1 MLKNWLHDIAL
12 SVQAKSGVTPLL
24 FVWFAIVAL
33 ALLTEHGITSMP
45 SVTNEPLEIEAAR
58 SPSR

>member
-1 MLKNWLHDIAL
+1 MFKNWLHDIAL

-33 ALLTEHGITSMP
+33 AL
-45 SVTNEPLEIEAAR
+45 VTGFAFLCVAGYM
-58 SPSR
+58 